1 MISLWLNRLA
11 AKRVKGE
18 KERMKRRTAREKA
31 LQSLFQIDVSD
42 IEPKEAMA
50 HALDGLES
58 DAFFEQLVYG
68 VLENKEKID
77 EMITRHLVNWK
88 LDRLANVDRA
98 ILRLSAYEMAFVDEI
113 PASVSMNE
121 AIELAKQFGD
131 DKSAKFINGVLSNI
145 KSDLE

>member
-1 MISLWLNRLA
+1 MISLWLKRQA

-42 IEPKEAMA
+42 TEPNEAMQ
-50 HALDGLES
+50 HALDGQES

-77 EMITRHLVNWK
+77 EMIKRHLVNWK

-98 ILRLSAYEMAFVDEI
+98 ILRLSAYEMIFLEDI
-113 PASVSMNE
+113 PVNVSMNE

-131 DKSAKFINGVLSNI
+131 DKSAKFVNGVLSNI

>member
-1 MISLWLNRLA
+1 
-11 AKRVKGE
+11 
-18 KERMKRRTAREKA
+18 MKRRTAREKA

-42 IEPKEAMA
+42 IEPNEAMQ
-50 HALDGLES
+50 HALDGQES

-77 EMITRHLVNWK
+77 EMIKQHLVNWK

-98 ILRLSAYEMAFVDEI
+98 ILRLSAYEMIFLDDI
-113 PASVSMNE
+113 PVNVSMNE

-131 DKSAKFINGVLSNI
+131 DKSAKFVNGVLSNI

>member
-1 MISLWLNRLA
+1 M
-11 AKRVKGE
+11 
-18 KERMKRRTAREKA
+18 
-31 LQSLFQIDVSD
+31 QSLFQIDVSD
-42 IEPKEAMA
+42 IEPNEAMQ
-50 HALDGLES
+50 HALDGQES

-77 EMITRHLVNWK
+77 EMIKRHLVNWK

-98 ILRLSAYEMAFVDEI
+98 ILRLSAYEMIFLDDI
-113 PASVSMNE
+113 PVNVSMNE

-131 DKSAKFINGVLSNI
+131 DKSAKFVNGVLSNI

>member
-1 MISLWLNRLA
+1 
-11 AKRVKGE
+11 
-18 KERMKRRTAREKA
+18 MKRRTAREKA

-42 IEPKEAMA
+42 IEPNEAMQ
-50 HALDGLES
+50 HALDGQES
-58 DAFFEQLVYG
+58 DTFFEQLVYG

-77 EMITRHLVNWK
+77 EMIKQHLVNWK

-98 ILRLSAYEMAFVDEI
+98 ILRLSAYEMIFLDDI
-113 PASVSMNE
+113 PVNVSMNE

-131 DKSAKFINGVLSNI
+131 DKSAKFVNGVLSNI

>member
-1 MISLWLNRLA
+1 
-11 AKRVKGE
+11 
-18 KERMKRRTAREKA
+18 MKRRTAREKA

-42 IEPKEAMA
+42 TEPNEAMQ
-50 HALDGLES
+50 HALDGQES

-77 EMITRHLVNWK
+77 EMIKRHLVNWK
-88 LDRLANVDRA
+88 LDRLANIDRA
-98 ILRLSAYEMAFVDEI
+98 ILRLSAYEMIFLEDI
-113 PASVSMNE
+113 PVNVSMNE

-131 DKSAKFINGVLSNI
+131 DKSAKFVNGVLSNI

>member
-1 MISLWLNRLA
+1 
-11 AKRVKGE
+11 
-18 KERMKRRTAREKA
+18 MKRRTAREKA

-42 IEPKEAMA
+42 IEPNEAMR
-50 HALDGLES
+50 HALDGQES

-77 EMITRHLVNWK
+77 EMIKRHLVNWK

-98 ILRLSAYEMAFVDEI
+98 ILRLSAYEMIFLDDI
-113 PASVSMNE
+113 PVNVSMNE

-131 DKSAKFINGVLSNI
+131 DKSAKFVNGVLSNI

>member
-1 MISLWLNRLA
+1 
-11 AKRVKGE
+11 
-18 KERMKRRTAREKA
+18 MKRRTAREKA

-42 IEPKEAMA
+42 IEPNEAMQ
-50 HALDGLES
+50 HALDGQES

-77 EMITRHLVNWK
+77 EMIKRHLVNWK

-98 ILRLSAYEMAFVDEI
+98 ILRLSAYEMIFLDDI
-113 PASVSMNE
+113 PVNVSMNE
-121 AIELAKQFGD
+121 AIELAKQFGN
-131 DKSAKFINGVLSNI
+131 DKSAKFVNGVLSNI

>member
-1 MISLWLNRLA
+1 
-11 AKRVKGE
+11 
-18 KERMKRRTAREKA
+18 MKRRTAREKA

-42 IEPKEAMA
+42 IEPNEAMQ
-50 HALDGLES
+50 HALDGQES

-77 EMITRHLVNWK
+77 EMIKQHLVNWK

-98 ILRLSAYEMAFVDEI
+98 ILRLSAYEMIFLDDI
-113 PASVSMNE
+113 PVNVSLNE

-131 DKSAKFINGVLSNI
+131 DKSAKFVNGVLSNI

>member
-1 MISLWLNRLA
+1 
-11 AKRVKGE
+11 
-18 KERMKRRTAREKA
+18 MKRRTAREKA

-50 HALDGLES
+50 HALDGMES

-98 ILRLSAYEMAFVDEI
+98 ILRLSAYEMAFVDDI

>member
-1 MISLWLNRLA
+1 
-11 AKRVKGE
+11 
-18 KERMKRRTAREKA
+18 MKRRTAREKA

-42 IEPKEAMA
+42 IEPIEAMQ
-50 HALDGLES
+50 HALDGQES

-68 VLENKEKID
+68 VLENREKID

-98 ILRLSAYEMAFVDEI
+98 ILRLSAYEMVFLNDI
-113 PASVSMNE
+113 PVNVSMNE

-131 DKSAKFINGVLSNI
+131 DKSAKFVNGVLSNI

>member
-1 MISLWLNRLA
+1 
-11 AKRVKGE
+11 
-18 KERMKRRTAREKA
+18 MKRRTAREKA

-42 IEPKEAMA
+42 IEPNEAMQ
-50 HALDGLES
+50 HALDGQES

-77 EMITRHLVNWK
+77 EMIKRHLVNWK

-98 ILRLSAYEMAFVDEI
+98 ILRLSADEMIFLDDI
-113 PASVSMNE
+113 PVNVSMNE

-131 DKSAKFINGVLSNI
+131 DKSAKFVNGVLSNI

>member
-1 MISLWLNRLA
+1 
-11 AKRVKGE
+11 
-18 KERMKRRTAREKA
+18 MKRRTAREKA

-42 IEPKEAMA
+42 IEPNEAMQ
-50 HALDGLES
+50 HALDGQES

-77 EMITRHLVNWK
+77 EMIKRHLINWK

-98 ILRLSAYEMAFVDEI
+98 ILRLSAYEMIFLDDI
-113 PASVSMNE
+113 PVNVSMNE

-131 DKSAKFINGVLSNI
+131 DKSAKFVNGVLSNI